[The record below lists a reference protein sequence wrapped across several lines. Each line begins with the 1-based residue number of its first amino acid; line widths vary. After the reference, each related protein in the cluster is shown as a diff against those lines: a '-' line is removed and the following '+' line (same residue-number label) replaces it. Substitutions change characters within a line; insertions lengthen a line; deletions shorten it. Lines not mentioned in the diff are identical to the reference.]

1 MKELYQSLLKVQ
13 SELTAIKKDE
23 KNPYFNS
30 SYVSLNA
37 VRDGVVGILTKNDL
51 VLLQPTKVIEGKQ
64 YVVTTIVHAS
74 TGAAVEAQT
83 EVVSKNGQDAQQVGS
98 GISYARR
105 YGLMSLLCL
114 AAEDDDGNGAA
125 GKGATAVT
133 KTTSTEATTTTAAA
147 ASTGGAKKV
156 SFAKK
161 TAPAT
166 TATASTGDE
175 L

>member
-64 YVVTTIVHAS
+64 YVVTTIVHAG

-114 AAEDDDGNGAA
+114 AAEDDDGNSAA
-125 GKGATAVT
+125 GKGMTPV
-133 KTTSTEATTTTAAA
+133 KTVSTEATTTAAP
-147 ASTGGAKKV
+147 ASTGGVKKV

-161 TAPAT
+161 SAAPAT
-166 TATASTGDE
+166 TSTGDE